1 MENVYVNF
9 VISIIYKLRGPLR
22 HKQNVTDKKKP
33 DQEVDIDYTGQNFS
47 QENVSHFSVF
57 RVN

>member
-1 MENVYVNF
+1 MEGQFLSNLTIENVYENF

-22 HKQNVTDKKKP
+22 HKKNVTDKKNP

-47 QENVSHFSVF
+47 Q
-57 RVN
+57 